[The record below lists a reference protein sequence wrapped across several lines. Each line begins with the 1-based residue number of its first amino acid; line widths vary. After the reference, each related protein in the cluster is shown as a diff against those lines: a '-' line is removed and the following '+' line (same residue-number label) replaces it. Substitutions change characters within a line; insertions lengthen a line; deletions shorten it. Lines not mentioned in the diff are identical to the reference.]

1 MSRKL
6 DFCFLLIVLQGGV
19 EDRLNVEESVGFSL
33 GHGSCREGEKRLVD
47 DREGAP
53 RRCGLVFYHRYGPIW
68 NNLDRRLR
76 PADLFDL
83 GASLVDTS

>member
-1 MSRKL
+1 MSEKL

-47 DREGAP
+47 DRERE
-53 RRCGLVFYHRYGPIW
+53 RRVAAASCSITDMDRYGTTWTDACGLLTFSTW
-68 NNLDRRLR
+68 
-76 PADLFDL
+76 A
-83 GASLVDTS
+83 LVS